1 MDKTKTVYIA
11 GKISGNLENYK
22 AEFQAAED
30 KLRALGFEK
39 ILKPSILPGNLEYE
53 QYMLICFAMI
63 SVSDYIYFLDNWQES
78 SGALR
83 EFHYAF
89 ANNIEILNIELDA
102 EWLENIKKGIKRQF
116 NFF

>member
-39 ILKPSILPGNLEYE
+39 ILKPSVLPDNLGYE
-53 QYMLICFAMI
+53 QYMPICFAMI
-63 SVSDYIYFLDNWQES
+63 DVSDYIYFIDGWTES
-78 SGALR
+78 SGAKR
-83 EFHYAF
+83 EYCYSF
-89 ANNIEILNIELDA
+89 AQKKAVLNMELEP
-102 EWLENIKKGIKRQF
+102 EWTAKIKSAIYQ
-116 NFF
+116 

>member
-30 KLRALGFEK
+30 KLRALGFER

-53 QYMLICFAMI
+53 QYMPICFAMI

-83 EFHYAF
+83 EFHYAI
-89 ANNIEILNIELDA
+89 ANKIKILNAVLDA
-102 EWLENIKKGIKRQF
+102 DWAGKNGVYRFIE
-116 NFF
+116 